1 MKTLYFLEKNRPGVG
16 SDLKYKIHHL
26 IFFEQL
32 IVITF
37 ATLPTCLS
45 WYSPLFTYF
54 LQFLSLLFPYFVE
67 ITLNM

>member
-1 MKTLYFLEKNRPGVG
+1 MMYYRISKNENTLFLEKNRPGVG

-45 WYSPLFTYF
+45 
-54 LQFLSLLFPYFVE
+54 
-67 ITLNM
+67 